1 MGFYT
6 SASSWWWRWRGCCG
20 GGGNGFHC
28 GFTEVAMNFLLWIL
42 CGLANKEEERGMKRE
57 TWSWKR
63 DKEGKERNRVIYI
76 YIYK

>member
-1 MGFYT
+1 
-6 SASSWWWRWRGCCG
+6 
-20 GGGNGFHC
+20 
-28 GFTEVAMNFLLWIL
+28 MNFLLWIL